1 MIALTLKSDPKT
13 ESSLPLA
20 SKEATAS
27 TLSFASFLDGLGEQK
42 GDLKLAQNGA
52 LVLSLQENATDE
64 KPKDTKTAS
73 SSILSLLQGEELETI
88 KEDLKTLE
96 LNPQITK
103 DKTVS
108 ELKVL
113 IQEAKQYLKNK
124 ITSLEGFKKSEI
136 ASLPKT
142 LKGLTQVAQKF
153 GIDVSKITLEEVKQ
167 SVKTIETTEVS
178 ESIKTKAEPK
188 LKEDPKVSTKPAVAR
203 DIKTTQKSVK
213 NESDDAVDT
222 IQVKEQ
228 AKEQVKTEQT
238 AAKQTPLFKAQ
249 TKVME
254 LSTQQIVAAKVT
266 TEVEKPQKQKSENT
280 LELLLRGQKAIQKD
294 TSLTAD
300 FSVATAKVIAPTAK
314 TDAQQNL
321 ESLLNGES
329 ASESHHTK
337 TDSLNVN
344 KADSFEV
351 KLNEAKQMI
360 KYLSQDVKQ
369 AIEDY
374 KAPFT
379 RVKVQ
384 LNPQKLG
391 EVDLTVVQRGKNL
404 HINLSS
410 NNAAINTLA
419 MNANDL
425 KIQLNNTGI
434 QNASLNFSNTSQGDQ
449 SGAGSN
455 AHQQQQNRQNAQE
468 EYGYFQVEE
477 TNEEI
482 VSSLEIV
489 VPHYA

>member
-1 MIALTLKSDPKT
+1 MIALALKSDTKT
-13 ESSLPLA
+13 ESPLTLA
-20 SKEATAS
+20 SKETTAS
-27 TLSFASFLDGLGEQK
+27 TLSFASFLEGLGEK
-42 GDLKLAQNGA
+42 GELKLPQNGA
-52 LVLSLQENATDE
+52 LVLSLKENATDE
-64 KPKDTKTAS
+64 KAKDTKTP
-73 SSILSLLQGEELETI
+73 SSILSLLQGDELETI
-88 KEDLKTLE
+88 KEDLKSLE

-142 LKGLTQVAQKF
+142 LKGLTQVAQKY

-167 SVKTIETTEVS
+167 SVQNGVKAIETKVD
-178 ESIKTKAEPK
+178 PK
-188 LKEDPKVSTKPAVAR
+188 LKEEPKVSTKSTVTR

-213 NESDDAVDT
+213 NETDSSVEITQA
-222 IQVKEQ
+222 KEQ
-228 AKEQVKTEQT
+228 QKEQVKTEQT
-238 AAKQTPLFKAQ
+238 TAKQTPLFKAQ

-266 TEVEKPQKQKSENT
+266 TEIDKPQKQKTENT
-280 LELLLRGQKAIQKD
+280 LELLLRGQKALQKD
-294 TSLTAD
+294 SALTAD

-314 TDAQQNL
+314 TDAQQSL
-321 ESLLNGES
+321 ESLLSGES
-329 ASESHHTK
+329 ISEGTSSK
-337 TDSLNVN
+337 TEHMQLN

-351 KLNEAKQMI
+351 KINEAKQMI

-425 KIQLNNTGI
+425 KVQLNNTGI

-455 AHQQQQNRQNAQE
+455 AHQQQHNRQNAQE
-468 EYGYFQVEE
+468 EYGYFQLEE